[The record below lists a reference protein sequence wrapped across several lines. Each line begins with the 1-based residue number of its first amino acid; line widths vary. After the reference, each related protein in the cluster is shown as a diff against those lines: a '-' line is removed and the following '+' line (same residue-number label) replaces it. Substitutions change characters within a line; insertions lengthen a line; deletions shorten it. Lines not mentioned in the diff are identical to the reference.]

1 MTWWCAA
8 TGTPWTWAWRAY
20 PGVWLFMLLVALGA
34 WRWGQLG
41 RAPAARQRYFLLGA
55 ALLWIALDWPLGA
68 LGGYLAA
75 AHAGQY
81 LLLALSAP
89 AFLLLGLRDALDT
102 RVTANGAA
110 DRVLRFLAH
119 PAPAFLGYNLILLV
133 THFPDVVDA
142 LMASQAGSFVLD
154 MAWLAGG
161 LFLWWPVC
169 APIRYQRL
177 KAPLQMGYLFVQTI
191 PATLPSA
198 FLVFADYPLFRL
210 YELSPRVDGA
220 LTPMYDHQIAGLLM
234 KIVGDPIVWVGIAV
248 IFFRW
253 AGAER
258 RADLAS
264 SRP

>member
-20 PGVWLFMLLVALGA
+20 PGVWLFILLVALGA
-34 WRWGQLG
+34 WRWGRLG
-41 RAPAARQRYFLLGA
+41 RAPAARQRYFLLGT
-55 ALLWIALDWPLGA
+55 ALLWIALDWPLGT

-102 RVTANGAA
+102 RVTVDGAA

-154 MAWLAGG
+154 MTWLAGG

-169 APIRYQRL
+169 APTRHQRL

-210 YELSPRVDGA
+210 YELSPRVDVA
-220 LTPMYDHQIAGLLM
+220 LTPMYDHQVAGLLM

>member
-20 PGVWLFMLLVALGA
+20 PGVWVFLLLVVIGA
-34 WRWGQLG
+34 WRFGRLG
-41 RAPAARQRYFLLGA
+41 GAAPAQRGYFVAGG
-55 ALLWIALDWPLGA
+55 ALLWIALDWPLGT

-89 AFLLLGLRDALDT
+89 AFLLLGLRDALEA
-102 RVTANGAA
+102 RVPAGSRA
-110 DRVLRFLAH
+110 DRILRFLAH
-119 PAPAFLGYNLILLV
+119 PAPGFIGYNLILLS
-133 THFPDVVDA
+133 THFPDVVDG
-142 LMASQAGSFVLD
+142 LMASQAGSFGLD
-154 MAWLAGG
+154 MAWLASGF
-161 LFLWWPVC
+161 FLWWPVC

-177 KAPLQMGYLFVQTI
+177 SAPLQMVYLFVQTV

-210 YELSPRVDGA
+210 YELSPRVHPS
-220 LTPMYDHQIAGLLM
+220 LNPMYDNQVAGLLM
-234 KIVGDPIVWVGIAV
+234 KVVGDPIVWVGIAV

-264 SRP
+264 SRA